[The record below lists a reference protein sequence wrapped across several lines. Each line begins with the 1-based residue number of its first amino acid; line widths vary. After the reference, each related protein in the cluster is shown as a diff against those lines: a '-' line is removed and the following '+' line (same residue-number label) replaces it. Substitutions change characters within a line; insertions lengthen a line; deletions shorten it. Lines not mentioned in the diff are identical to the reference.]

1 MIFEEEII
9 GIRDFFLSRDVIPQY
24 SKFLE
29 SKLFLN
35 KSIERNEKFVENKLN
50 I

>member
-9 GIRDFFLSRDVIPQY
+9 GIRDFLSRDVIPQY